1 MHETP
6 SPVRARRSALYMPGA
21 NARALEKAR
30 TLDADVIIMD
40 LEDAVAPAA
49 KVLARSQV
57 VAAVAAGGYG
67 RREIVVRVNGL
78 DTPWGA
84 ADLAA
89 VATCPPDAVL
99 LPKIGS
105 ASTLHAVLARLD
117 AAGAGT
123 LPVWT
128 MMETPEAVL
137 EAAAIAAC
145 APRLTVLV
153 MGTADLAKALRLPP
167 DPARAGL
174 LASLSHCVL
183 AARRRGLD
191 ILDGIFTDLRDESGL
206 RTACNQ
212 GKALGFDG
220 KTLIHPGQIAA
231 ANEVFGVS
239 ADEAATAANII
250 AAWEQATAAGRGI
263 AVLDGRMVERLH
275 ADEAR
280 RVLALHQA
288 LGGSPT
294 GQERI

>member
-1 MHETP
+1 MTTP
-6 SPVRARRSALYMPGA
+6 QSIMRPRRSALYMPGT

-30 TLDADVIIMD
+30 TLDTDVIIMD
-40 LEDAVAPAA
+40 LEDAVAPEA
-49 KVLARSQV
+49 KETARQLV
-57 VAAVAAGGYG
+57 TAAVTAGGYG
-67 RREIVVRVNGL
+67 PREVVVRVNGL

-89 VATCPPDAVL
+89 VAACRPDAVL

-105 ASTLHAVLARLD
+105 GAALRAVIARLD

-137 EAAAIAAC
+137 KAAAIAAF
-145 APRLTVLV
+145 APRLAVMV

-167 DPARAGL
+167 DPTRAGL
-174 LASLSHCVL
+174 LTALSHCVL
-183 AARRRGLD
+183 AARMRGLD

-206 RTACNQ
+206 RAACGQ

-220 KTLIHPGQIAA
+220 KTLIHPGQIGT
-231 ANEVFGVS
+231 ANEIFGVS
-239 ADEAATAANII
+239 AEEAATAARII
-250 AAWEQATAAGRGI
+250 AAWEHAAAAGRGI

-288 LGGSPT
+288 LGGRST
-294 GQERI
+294 G

>member
-1 MHETP
+1 MHEIP
-6 SPVRARRSALYMPGA
+6 SPARARRSALYMPGA

-30 TLDADVIIMD
+30 TLAADVIIMD
-40 LEDAVAPAA
+40 LEDAVAPEA
-49 KVLARSQV
+49 KELARRQV
-57 VAAVAAGGYG
+57 MEAVTAGGYG
-67 RREIVVRVNGL
+67 HREIVVRVNGL

-89 VATCPPDAVL
+89 VAASRPDAVL

-105 ASTLHAVLARLD
+105 AAALRAAIARLD
-117 AAGAGT
+117 AAGAGA

-137 EAAAIAAC
+137 EAATLAAF
-145 APRLTVLV
+145 APRLAVMV

-167 DPARAGL
+167 DPTRSGL

-183 AARRRGLD
+183 AARMRGLD

-206 RTACNQ
+206 RAACGQ

-231 ANEVFGVS
+231 ANEIFGVS
-239 ADEAATAANII
+239 ADEAATAAGII
-250 AAWEQATAAGRGI
+250 AAWERAAAAGRGI

-288 LGGSPT
+288 LGGRST
-294 GQERI
+294 G

>member
-1 MHETP
+1 MNQTH

-40 LEDAVAPAA
+40 LEDAVAPEA
-49 KVLARSQV
+49 KELARRQV
-57 VAAVAAGGYG
+57 MAAVAAGGYG
-67 RREIVVRVNGL
+67 RREVVVRVNGL

-89 VATCPPDAVL
+89 VAACPPDAVL
-99 LPKIGS
+99 LPKIDS
-105 ASTLHAVLARLD
+105 ASNLRAVIARLNE
-117 AAGAGT
+117 ASAST

-137 EAAAIAAC
+137 EAASIATL
-145 APRLTVLV
+145 APRLAVMV

-167 DPARAGL
+167 DPTRSGL
-174 LASLSHCVL
+174 LSALSHCVL
-183 AARRRGLD
+183 AARARGLD
-191 ILDGIFTDLRDESGL
+191 ILDGIFTDLRDDSGL
-206 RTACNQ
+206 HAACRQ

-220 KTLIHPGQIAA
+220 KTLIHPGQIGA
-231 ANEVFGVS
+231 ANEIFGVS
-239 ADEAATAANII
+239 AEEAEAAARII
-250 AAWEQATAAGRGI
+250 AAWEQAAASGRGI

-280 RVLALHQA
+280 RVLALRQTFD
-288 LGGSPT
+288 GPPT
-294 GQERI
+294 E